1 MDYSIIMILSMLV
14 LSAFF
19 SGMEIAYVSSNK
31 VHIAIE
37 KQQDGFLSKILQKIT
52 NRPSKFIATMLIG
65 NNIALVIYGLF
76 MGDLLMSYIGPYL
89 GIDSQNTSSSSD
101 SIMFLALFIQTIIS
115 TFVILITAE
124 FLPKVF
130 FQIYANNLV
139 KFFALPVYFFYILF
153 SVVSEFIIWI
163 TDKILKLIFK
173 TDGDEVQLSFSKVEL
188 GNYISEQMET
198 VKREDEVDSEIQIFQ
213 NALDFSEVKSREVL
227 IPRTEVVAVTIDR
240 SPKELSELFIKTG
253 LSKILVYNQNID
265 NILGYVH
272 SFELFKK
279 PTTIKSILIPVVF
292 VPETMLIKEV
302 LNILTKKSKS
312 IAVVIDEYG
321 GTSGILTVEDII
333 EELFGEIED
342 EHDKLVLIE
351 KVVNNGIYVFS
362 ARLDVDYLNET
373 YKLNL
378 PENENY
384 ETLGGMIVSF
394 TEGIPKKDE
403 VIVFQDYTFNILEVS
418 NTKLELVE
426 VKYTPVD

>member
-65 NNIALVIYGLF
+65 NNIALVIYGFF

-139 KFFALPVYFFYILF
+139 KFFALPVYFFYIIF

-198 VKREDEVDSEIQIFQ
+198 VKTEDEVDSEIQIFQ

-253 LSKILVYNQNID
+253 LSKILVYNENID

-351 KVVNNGIYVFS
+351 KVVNNGTYVFS

-418 NTKLELVE
+418 DTKVELVE